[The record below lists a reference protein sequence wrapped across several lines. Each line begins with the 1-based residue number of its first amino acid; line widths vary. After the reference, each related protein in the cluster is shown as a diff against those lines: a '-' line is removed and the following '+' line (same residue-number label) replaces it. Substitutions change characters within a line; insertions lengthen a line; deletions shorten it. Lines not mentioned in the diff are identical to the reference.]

1 MKNLENPFSVLK
13 ATEFTNEEIKEYWV
27 DFGHGKN
34 SVFNFLN
41 PTTDLP
47 KYLLGS
53 KGTGKTHI
61 LKYASYP
68 LQKLKANN
76 DFNKILEEKYI
87 GLYYELYGYNASRF
101 KGKGIDQD
109 QWNTVFE
116 YYLDLFLAD
125 KLLKTYSEFFDFFKV
140 NDDLLQSV
148 LKGINNLFNQTESP
162 LECKSIKELIDYISL
177 LRKKIDSEINNV
189 AFTRKF
195 NLSEIKSL
203 FTPGD
208 LIFGIPELISQQV
221 IQLKDVKIIYILD
234 EIEKLEEWQKVYIN
248 TLVWDKRKPVTF
260 WLGMRTWGYTT
271 WTTKSTELI
280 RDGHEFNKIDLDSF
294 ISNNQEL
301 YPEFVSN
308 LCVNRLTKY
317 FSKRGISIEAKNIK
331 KDFED
336 KFEQYSEESVVEYF
350 SNLGKRKELA
360 HITKLK
366 EKLKYV
372 IKPEK
377 AINSFVAKLIDDEEN
392 VLFQKYKFFKFYK
405 DWYNLDSDNKRLKR
419 QWTLEN
425 IMFAINDEF
434 RKYKTGSNSI
444 VFEEIVDKRKKDF
457 IAQICVEN
465 NEPARNIE
473 HSGIDSFIER
483 SQCNPRNFLM
493 ILMKCVEIGNL
504 RNEKTLEPEG
514 KVSLE
519 TQYRALYDTAEWFY
533 KTIEIK
539 GEEAKKLYD
548 SLQFLSDILKL
559 YRYCDKPTETSV
571 FGFSITHEDLSNE
584 AKRQIGDMETYSI
597 IVKDIKGRKERN
609 TSREENRYFLNK
621 TLCPLW
627 GLPIKKRGILDLNR
641 ETANLIFNYTLK
653 NQFESSYKKIRS
665 KLVAPFLKEEL
676 TNSSQNTLDF

>member
-13 ATEFTNEEIKEYWV
+13 ATEFTNEEIKDYWV

-34 SVFNFLN
+34 SVFNVLN

-68 LQKLKANN
+68 LQKLKADN
-76 DFNKILEEKYI
+76 DFNKIIEEKYI
-87 GLYYELYGYNASRF
+87 GLYYELYGFNASRF
-101 KGKGIDQD
+101 KGKGIDSD
-109 QWNTVFE
+109 QWSAVFE

-125 KLLKTYSEFFDFFKV
+125 KLLKTYAEIFVFFEIKHDI
-140 NDDLLQSV
+140 LQSI
-148 LKGINNLFNQTESP
+148 LKEIGSLFNQVDSKNVCKNVQEL
-162 LECKSIKELIDYISL
+162 LEYITL

-195 NLSEIKSL
+195 NLSDIKSL

-208 LIFGIPELISQQV
+208 LIFGIPEIVSKYFV
-221 IQLKDVKIIYILD
+221 PLKDVKIIYILD

-280 RDGHEFNKIDLDSF
+280 REGHEFIKIDLDSF
-294 ISNNQEL
+294 IVNNQEL
-301 YPEFVSN
+301 YPEFVNN
-308 LCVNRLTKY
+308 LCINRLAKY
-317 FSKRGISIEAKNIK
+317 YEKRGINIDTESVNKN
-331 KDFED
+331 FAD
-336 KFEQYSEESVVEYF
+336 KFEQYSEDRVIEYF
-350 SNLGKRKELA
+350 SELGKRKELV
-360 HITKLK
+360 HIVKLR
-366 EKLKYV
+366 EKLKNV
-372 IKPEK
+372 IHPEK
-377 AINSFVAKLIDDEEN
+377 AIKPFVAKLIDGENN

-405 DWYNLDSDNKRLKR
+405 DWYNLEADNKRLKR

-425 IMFAINDEF
+425 VLFSINDEF
-434 RKYKTGSNSI
+434 KKFKTGSQSQ
-444 VFEEIVDKRKKDF
+444 VFEEIIDKRKKDF

-465 NEPARNIE
+465 NEPTKNIE
-473 HSGIDSFIER
+473 HSGIESLIDR
-483 SQCNPRNFLM
+483 SQYNPRNFLM
-493 ILMKCVEIGNL
+493 ILMKCVEIGKL
-504 RNEKTLEPEG
+504 RDENPLELEG
-514 KVSLE
+514 LVSLE
-519 TQYRALYDTAEWFY
+519 TQFRALYDTAEWFY

-548 SLQFLSDILKL
+548 SLQFLSDLLKL

-571 FGFSITHEDLSNE
+571 FGFSVTHEDLSAE
-584 AKRQIGDMETYSI
+584 AKRQIECMKTYSVI
-597 IVKDIKGRKERN
+597 IKDGKGRKERN

-627 GLPIKKRGILDLNR
+627 GLPIKKRGILDLNQ
-641 ETANLIFNYTLK
+641 ETANMVFDYTRK
-653 NQFESSYKKIRS
+653 NQFEATFKKIKS
-665 KLVAPFLKEEL
+665 KLVAPFKDEPI
-676 TNSSQNTLDF
+676 TTIQKTLEF